1 MSQSHHESPV
11 ARSSDD
17 KNLQTNQQQDDN
29 ASIHAISMTE
39 ERLGTLTHI
48 PSHVSHTHD
57 APIQHYTSYVEIPDE
72 IYDRL
77 PHLRKLII
85 VALLSFCGF
94 LAPISS
100 TTILSAVPEV
110 AATYKSTGTI
120 INLSNALY
128 SSYSRFLFFPF
139 SGEARSCSI
148 LASPETNSVLI
159 ILYRR
164 SYANSKILNS
174 ALHGP
179 ITDVLGSPKPSLRP
193 SLGSSSSP
201 TPDFTPNISRYVS

>member
-1 MSQSHHESPV
+1 MSQSRHESTV
-11 ARSSDD
+11 DVSSDD
-17 KNLQTNQQQDDN
+17 KKPQVNQQDDD
-29 ASIHAISMTE
+29 ASIQTVSTNEGRPA
-39 ERLGTLTHI
+39 RLTHI

-77 PHLRKLII
+77 PHSRKLII
-85 VALLSFCGF
+85 VALLSFCSF

-128 SSYSRFLFFPF
+128 S
-139 SGEARSCSI
+139 
-148 LASPETNSVLI
+148 
-159 ILYRR
+159 
-164 SYANSKILNS
+164 
-174 ALHGP
+174 
-179 ITDVLGSPKPSLRP
+179 
-193 SLGSSSSP
+193 
-201 TPDFTPNISRYVS
+201 